1 MIVDSSALISIL
13 EGESGSTR
21 VLEALAA
28 ASPGALMSAASWVEA
43 GIVADARS
51 ARHGERLDRVI
62 EELGIEIV
70 PVTTRQAE
78 VARLAYQRFGRG
90 PGSPARLTYGDCFS
104 YALSTTEGRPL
115 LYVGNDFSQTDVAP
129 ALRADWSP

>member
-1 MIVDSSALISIL
+1 MIVDTSALIAIL
-13 EGESGSTR
+13 EGEPGSLR
-21 VLEALAA
+21 LLSALAA
-28 ASPGALMSAASWVEA
+28 ASPPPRMSAASWVAA

-70 PVTTRQAE
+70 PVTVRQAE

-90 PGSPARLTYGDCFS
+90 SGSPARLNYGDCFS

-115 LYVGNDFSQTDVAP
+115 LFVGGDFAQTDVAP
-129 ALRADWSP
+129 VLPPDGER

>member
-1 MIVDSSALISIL
+1 
-13 EGESGSTR
+13 
-21 VLEALAA
+21 
-28 ASPGALMSAASWVEA
+28 MSAASWVEA

-51 ARHGERLDRVI
+51 GRHGERLDRVI
-62 EELGIEIV
+62 EELEIV

-90 PGSPARLTYGDCFS
+90 SGSPARLTYGGCFS

-115 LYVGNDFSQTDVAP
+115 LYVGNDFSQTDVAA
-129 ALRADWSP
+129 ALQADWSP

>member
-1 MIVDSSALISIL
+1 MIVDTSALIAIL
-13 EGESGSTR
+13 EREPGSMR
-21 VLEALAA
+21 LLAALAA
-28 ASPGALMSAASWVEA
+28 ASPAPRMSVASWVEA

-70 PVTTRQAE
+70 PVTVRQGE

-90 PGSPARLTYGDCFS
+90 SGSPARLNYGDCFS

-115 LYVGNDFSQTDVAP
+115 LFVGNDFGQTDVAP
-129 ALRADWSP
+129 VLHPDEER

>member
-1 MIVDSSALISIL
+1 MIVDTSALIAIL
-13 EGESGSTR
+13 EGEPGSMR
-21 VLEALAA
+21 LLSALAA
-28 ASPGALMSAASWVEA
+28 ASPAPRMSAASWVEA

-70 PVTTRQAE
+70 PVTVRQAE

-90 PGSPARLTYGDCFS
+90 SGSPARVNYGDCFS

-115 LYVGNDFSQTDVAP
+115 LFVGSDFGQTDVAP
-129 ALRADWSP
+129 VLHQDEER

>member
-1 MIVDSSALISIL
+1 
-13 EGESGSTR
+13 
-21 VLEALAA
+21 
-28 ASPGALMSAASWVEA
+28 
-43 GIVADARS
+43 
-51 ARHGERLDRVI
+51 VI

>member
-1 MIVDSSALISIL
+1 MIVDTSALIAIL
-13 EGESGSTR
+13 EGEPGSMR
-21 VLEALAA
+21 LLSALAA
-28 ASPGALMSAASWVEA
+28 ASPAPRMSAASWVEA

-70 PVTTRQAE
+70 PVTVRQGE

-90 PGSPARLTYGDCFS
+90 SGSPARLNYGDCFS

-115 LYVGNDFSQTDVAP
+115 LFVGTDFSQTDVAP
-129 ALRADWSP
+129 VLHPDEER